1 MTKKS
6 LIAGT
11 VAFLSFA
18 LAASASG
25 QTKPVAT
32 PLPETALAKIADADR
47 IAGDDMLLRAMRNY
61 HCYYVD
67 PVPAPFRPSVM
78 ETTDFL
84 FGTKILD
91 NVYYLGYLNLAA
103 YAIRTSEG
111 LVLVDAGG
119 SEAHGRAILDWMTK
133 AGFEPGDLKYII
145 VTHEHFDHF
154 AGAPLLKAATGA
166 KIVAGADAPFGDG
179 KLSFPESM
187 RPLDVAVKGRMT
199 LKLGK
204 TDIVLLP
211 TPGHTKGTIS
221 VFAPVEANGRRH
233 MASFWGGKGMRPNAA
248 SIREMIHSLATF
260 TAESEKLKVDVPL
273 NTHSWGDATIPRII
287 DEILVPSRSNPFVL
301 SEDQS
306 RRNLQI
312 LERCTSA
319 YLDAVESSAI
329 TKGLRD

>member
-6 LIAGT
+6 WAAGT
-11 VAFLSFA
+11 AALLSFA
-18 LAASASG
+18 LAANVSG
-25 QTKPVAT
+25 QTKSAAM
-32 PLPETALAKIADADR
+32 PLPESARAKIAEADQL
-47 IAGDDMLLRAMRNY
+47 AGDDMLLHAMRNY

-67 PVPAPFRPSVM
+67 PMPAPFRPSVM
-78 ETTDFL
+78 DTTDFL
-84 FGTKILD
+84 FGTRILD

-103 YAIRTSEG
+103 YAIRTPDG

-119 SEAHGRAILDWMTK
+119 SEAHGRAILEWMEK
-133 AGFEPGDLKYII
+133 AGFAPGDLKYII

-154 AGAPLLKAATGA
+154 AGAPYLKAQTGA
-166 KIVAGADAPFGDG
+166 KIVASADAPFGDG
-179 KLSFPESM
+179 KLALPDSLK
-187 RPLDVAVKGRMT
+187 PLDVVVKGRMT

-204 TDIVLLP
+204 IEFVLLP

-221 VFAPVEANGRRH
+221 VFAPVEVGGVRH
-233 MASFWGGKGMRPNAA
+233 MASFWGGKGMRPNAD
-248 SIREMIHSLATF
+248 SIREMIRSLAVF

-287 DEILVPSRSNPFVL
+287 DEILVPSRPNPFVL
-301 SEDQS
+301 TEDQS

-319 YLDAVESSAI
+319 YLDAIEAGAI

>member
-1 MTKKS
+1 MTRKN
-6 LIAGT
+6 LTAGT
-11 VAFLSFA
+11 AAFLS
-18 LAASASG
+18 LAFVASASG
-25 QTKPVAT
+25 QTKPVGV
-32 PLPETALAKIADADR
+32 PLPETARAKIAEADR
-47 IAGDDMLLRAMRNY
+47 LAGDDMLLRAMRNY

-84 FGTKILD
+84 FGTRILD

-103 YAIRTSEG
+103 YAIRTPDG

-133 AGFEPGDLKYII
+133 AGFSPGDLKYII

-187 RPLDVAVKGRMT
+187 KPLDVSVKGRMT

-221 VFAPVEANGRRH
+221 VFAPVEANGQRH

-248 SIREMIHSLATF
+248 SIREMIQSLAVF

-287 DEILVPSRSNPFVL
+287 DEILVPSRPNPFVL
-301 SEDQS
+301 SADHS
-306 RRNLQI
+306 RKNLQI

-319 YLDAVESSAI
+319 YLDAVESGAI